1 MTEQG
6 HLKVYDLCLR
16 TKSPLFIGNGK
27 SYTKLEYLF
36 DPDTFDV
43 SVVDQHKLFQLLID
57 RDFVDLYEAF
67 MLSRG
72 FNKSLSRFLLND
84 LRLSRKDIARIVRY
98 TISGKY
104 ALDEN
109 HSLKELYSFHRDE
122 SGKAYIPGSSLKGA
136 FRTVLLQQMILKDE
150 KRSPYLQRGS
160 IPEGRYLHTLRCK
173 LDRESNTPKDDPV
186 NSIMRGISISDSEYI
201 PDSKFT
207 ISTKIDTG
215 YHGGENDINLC
226 RECVVPGTEIHFRIT
241 LDQSVL
247 HESITIDTL
256 RNAIAEY
263 GHYYRQTY
271 VSSFER
277 PLDDSG
283 ETYKNCIVL
292 GGGAGFFSKTLVY
305 PYLGKEKGFAYV
317 TETLDRKFPA
327 RARAKEHDAGISPR
341 KLKYTEY
348 QKKLYPF
355 GVCEVIFA

>member
-27 SYTKLEYLF
+27 SYSKLEYLF
-36 DPDTFDV
+36 DPNTLDV
-43 SVVDQHKLFQLLID
+43 TVVDQHKLFQLLID
-57 RDFVDLYEAF
+57 RDYIDLYEAF
-67 MLSRG
+67 MLSSG
-72 FNKSLSRFLLND
+72 SGKSLSRFLFKD
-84 LRLSRKDIARIVRY
+84 CRLSRKEIAEIARY

-104 ALDEN
+104 ALDED
-109 HSLKELYSFHRDE
+109 HSLKELYSFHRDA

-136 FRTVLLQQMILKDE
+136 LRTVLLQQMILKDE
-150 KRSPYLQRGS
+150 NHFPNLQRGN

-173 LDRESNTPKDDPV
+173 LDKTSGTPQDDPV

-215 YHGGENDINLC
+215 YHGAENDINLC
-226 RECVVPGTEIHFRIT
+226 RECVVPGTDIHFQIT

-256 RNAIAEY
+256 QAAIAEY
-263 GHYYRQTY
+263 GRYYSETY
-271 VSSFER
+271 VSCFER

-283 ETYKNCIVL
+283 ETYKNCIVF

-305 PYLGKEKGFAYV
+305 PYLGKENGFTFV
-317 TETLDRKFPA
+317 TQTLDRKFPSLA
-327 RARAKEHDAGISPR
+327 KAKEHDSGISPR